1 MNPLKV
7 DHLRIET
14 ATVGDTIE
22 VRWLGEL
29 AARNPSDKV
38 ATYLDLLRNTLQRKK
53 VCIDFREFEY
63 MNSASVTLVMDFIRG
78 STESAQSMLIRYR
91 PALQW
96 QKTFFGAMRVIARSW
111 NNSVE
116 IQGVDD

>member
-1 MNPLKV
+1 MNALKV

-22 VRWLGEL
+22 VRWAGEL

-38 ATYLDLLRNTLQRKK
+38 VTYLDLLRATLQRKK
-53 VCIDFREFEY
+53 VCIDFCEFEY
-63 MNSASVTLVMDFIRG
+63 MNSASVTLVMDFLRA
-78 STESAQSMLIRYR
+78 STESSQSMLIRYR

-116 IQGVDD
+116 IQGVEG